1 MLLEHYVTLFNDND
15 EDFEKKKQYLDQ
27 VWDVLQSS
35 YAPIGGIANM
45 SDPEDLLDDEFMWKL
60 VTRGEKVVAVTIC
73 KYSGN
78 DRKLVCGGSDGT
90 PQGKKDFYKLCQED
104 ADRVERNS
112 WAEVSGSMEGV
123 FLFKLNGVPIPVDIA
138 KKILADRGKEII
150 STSKDGFHYTRD
162 IGGKPYEKIMI
173 GNVPEK
179 YRDNDWNKSK
189 NDYKKEFQDYVKAH
203 PEEVEQR
210 KNAHKKK

>member
-1 MLLEHYVTLFNDND
+1 
-15 EDFEKKKQYLDQ
+15 
-27 VWDVLQSS
+27 
-35 YAPIGGIANM
+35 
-45 SDPEDLLDDEFMWKL
+45 
-60 VTRGEKVVAVTIC
+60 
-73 KYSGN
+73 
-78 DRKLVCGGSDGT
+78 
-90 PQGKKDFYKLCQED
+90 
-104 ADRVERNS
+104 
-112 WAEVSGSMEGV
+112 MEGV

-179 YRDNDWNKSK
+179 YRDSDWNKSK
-189 NDYKKEFQDYVKAH
+189 NDYKKEFQDYVAAH